1 MSWPAL
7 LLWVLTFLNADVRVW
22 TGGLDYLSDCS
33 LNMQLQCSWDTVV
46 IFLSERKHSAASIYR
61 AVLKLW
67 PDWPDKEDNQLC
79 MLGPLSPVH
88 FMASLFNFTQY
99 IPRAMYSLS
108 FSSHAINV
116 HPRVLCVTCM
126 LQLFLL
132 LWMLRRIFTHA
143 VLYL

>member
-108 FSSHAINV
+108 FSSHS
-116 HPRVLCVTCM
+116 RVWAPIGRYKRSSQSSMCHM
-126 LQLFLL
+126 
-132 LWMLRRIFTHA
+132 HA
-143 VLYL
+143 AAVPPFMDA